1 MTEEPRHMDSRWAPG
16 DVIVVQDVFEGRL
29 WADRPV
35 VVVEDSDDVL
45 ALWCPKGTLRRVPI
59 TPGSLPAGVTRGEW
73 LAGALSRRDWVL
85 EQAAWDVSS
94 LMLHREGDWHAVLLS
109 FLDSGE
115 QWGWY
120 VNFQE
125 PYRRTKRGIET
136 MDLALDIIAEPD
148 RSSWRWK
155 DEDEFALLIE
165 RGVIDADV
173 AARVRVEAGAVIGKI
188 ERDEPP
194 FDSDWP
200 RWKPDPSWA
209 TPMLPSD

>member
-1 MTEEPRHMDSRWAPG
+1 MLE
-16 DVIVVQDVFEGRL
+16 DVYDGLL

-59 TPGSLPAGVTRGEW
+59 TAGSLPVGVTRGEW
-73 LAGALSRRDWVL
+73 LAGALARRDWVL
-85 EQAAWDVSS
+85 EDAAWDVSS
-94 LMLHREGDWHAVLLS
+94 LMLHREGDWHAVWLS
-109 FLDSGE
+109 FLESGE

-125 PYRRTKRGIET
+125 PYRRTARGIET
-136 MDLALDIIAEPD
+136 MDLALDIIVEPD

-155 DEDEFALLIE
+155 DEDEFALLIDH
-165 RGVIDADV
+165 GVISPAA
-173 AARVRVEAGAVIGKI
+173 AARVRAEAEAVIGRI

-200 RWKPDPSWA
+200 RWLPDPAW
-209 TPMLPSD
+209 PLPRPIA